1 VSAAFLERHLQTR
14 PDAHHF
20 AERRH
25 LAPWRTRCA
34 TLGPAAGLR
43 AMVEIG
49 IEPLVRLLGF
59 PGLEDVRYG
68 EHTATATLGGV
79 RTVAVLIPGWAD
91 PLDGLWRLAVV
102 EARRREAEWCLLFNG
117 LHIRLVDAGRVY
129 SRRYVDLDLDEAADE
144 AATAAAL
151 WTLCAA
157 PAFACAPDGTTP
169 IRRLVTA
176 SERHGADVC
185 RSLRAGVLEA
195 SADVMR
201 AMLVGQPHDRS
212 AAFEQALTV
221 VYRILFLLFAEARAL
236 VPMWHPIYRQ
246 SYSLEALREAAERSP
261 MSIGLWDTL
270 RAVSRMAHA
279 GCRAGDLRVTAFN
292 GRLFAAARTP
302 LAERRDLDSH
312 AIGRAV
318 LSLGTRPAADRSG
331 RERISYGDLG
341 VEQLGAVYEALL
353 DYEPRVEGI
362 GSAARVTLQR
372 GSTLRKTTGSFY
384 TPQPLAHY
392 LVRRALA
399 PLVDQAGP
407 ERILELKVLDPA
419 MGSGAFLVAAC
430 EYLANAY
437 ETALIHAGGC
447 HPSDLGPPERAVIRR
462 RIAERCLFGVD
473 LNPMAVQ
480 LARLSLWLLTLA
492 ADRPLT
498 FLDHHLQSGDSL
510 LGAWLANLR
519 HSPNR
524 RRPGKSDVLPLFDT
538 PAFGDALRLTLPAR
552 FTLAAVAGDTVEHV
566 REKERLLAAMNG
578 RDGALT
584 RWKRVADLWC
594 AAWFGC
600 DMPASAFG
608 ALSDHI
614 LSGRSALSAAVAEP
628 LLERAEELAAK
639 RRLFHWELEFPEAFF
654 DSRGNRL
661 AAPGFDAVIGNP
673 PWDMIRADSG
683 STDERSRA
691 RLETN
696 AIVRFTRDAGVYA
709 AQTDGHANRYQL
721 FLERA
726 LQLTRRG
733 GRIGLVLPSG
743 VTSDHGSTGLRRL
756 LFSQS
761 DVDAIVGFDNR
772 AGVFSI
778 HRSIRFVL
786 LTATSGRPTREIACR
801 LGERNPAALE
811 SAGSENDD
819 AWYPV
824 RITPALLE
832 RLTGSAIALPE
843 LTARIDLTIAER
855 AAGLF
860 RPFGDPS
867 GWAAH
872 FGRELNAT
880 DDRRYLLPAGRG
892 LPVIEGK
899 HLEPFAVDTA
909 AARWSIRP
917 KDAERL
923 LGTRHRRRRLA
934 YRDVASATN
943 RMTLIAAVL
952 PPRTATTHTV
962 FCLRS
967 TLSRTAQHFLCALFN
982 SFVVNYLVRLRVA
995 THVTTAIVER
1005 LPIPMLGEVPD
1016 AMEIVG
1022 IGEAM
1027 VRLKADSTQR
1037 NVMHRPEA
1045 DRHVVSGFSRT
1056 TAGARLNALVADI
1069 YQLSEGEF
1077 AHVLGTFP
1085 LVAIEEREAAL
1096 REFQKRRV

>member
-1 VSAAFLERHLQTR
+1 
-14 PDAHHF
+14 
-20 AERRH
+20 
-25 LAPWRTRCA
+25 
-34 TLGPAAGLR
+34 
-43 AMVEIG
+43 MVEIG

-68 EHTATATLGGV
+68 EHTAAATLGGV
-79 RTVAVLIPGWAD
+79 RTVAVLIAGWAD

-117 LHIRLVDAGRVY
+117 LHMRLVDAGRVY

-144 AATAAAL
+144 APTAAAL

-157 PAFACAPDGTTP
+157 PAFVREPDGTTP

-212 AAFEQALTV
+212 GAFEQALTV

-261 MSIGLWDTL
+261 MSTGLWDAL

-279 GCRAGDLRVTAFN
+279 GCHAGDLRVTAFN

-447 HPSDLGPPERAVIRR
+447 HPSDLGPPERAAIRR

-538 PAFGDALRLTLPAR
+538 PAFGDALRQTLPAR
-552 FTLAAVAGDTVEHV
+552 FTLATVAGDTVEHV

-614 LSGRSALSAAVAEP
+614 LSGRSALSATVAEP
-628 LLERAEELAAK
+628 LLKRSEELAAQ

-661 AAPGFDAVIGNP
+661 TAPGFDAVIGNP

-683 STDERSRA
+683 PADERSRA

-696 AIVRFTRDAGVYA
+696 AVVRFTRDAGVYA

-743 VTSDHGSTGLRRL
+743 VTSDHGSAGLRRL

-811 SAGSENDD
+811 SGGSENDD

-832 RLTGSAIALPE
+832 RLTGSEIALPE
-843 LTARIDLTIAER
+843 LTAPIDLTIAER
-855 AAGLF
+855 AAALF
-860 RPFGDPS
+860 RPLGDPS

-880 DDRRYLLPAGRG
+880 DDRRHFLPAGRG

-923 LGTRHRRRRLA
+923 LGTRHRRWRLA

-943 RMTLIAAVL
+943 RTTLIAAVL
-952 PPRTATTHTV
+952 PPGTATTHTV

-967 TLSRTAQHFLCALFN
+967 PLSRTAQHFLCALFN

-1016 AMEIVG
+1016 AMEMVG
-1022 IGEAM
+1022 IGESAGPPEGGHYAAAND
-1027 VRLKADSTQR
+1027 RLRAPQC
-1037 NVMHRPEA
+1037 
-1045 DRHVVSGFSRT
+1045 
-1056 TAGARLNALVADI
+1056 AGRRL
-1069 YQLSEGEF
+1069 YQLSEDEF

-1085 LVAIEEREAAL
+1085 LVAIDEREAAL